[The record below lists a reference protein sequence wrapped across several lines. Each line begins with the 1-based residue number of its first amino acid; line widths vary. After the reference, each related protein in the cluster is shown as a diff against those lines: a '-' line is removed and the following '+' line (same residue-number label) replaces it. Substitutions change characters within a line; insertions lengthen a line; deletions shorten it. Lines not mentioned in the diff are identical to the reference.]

1 MKFKATKIFKS
12 NKYLKLMNSTALH
25 RRIGLRHLWCPLVAA
40 CSVYTAAEASN
51 VDTELV
57 ILVDAQTYSQ
67 SDFNLILE
75 GVASSFEQPDFY
87 TSVTLGGFGKIASS
101 VMLFNVPGEQVGV
114 TWTELTTQ
122 QDFFNFAQSVRNIA
136 YPNTGGNVS
145 YASALTS
152 AAAHFN
158 ASPSDGTVQ
167 QITLIDDATG
177 FWQVNPG
184 ATQAARDGALASGVD
199 VINAMVFDAA
209 YQETAVTNYYNAN
222 IVSPNGT
229 VAVVSTPQGGPKSNA
244 EISLATQAISATVA
258 GPTLQAVPEPSSSL
272 LMVLSGSLLLG
283 YRRRASR

>member
-1 MKFKATKIFKS
+1 MKLTS
-12 NKYLKLMNSTALH
+12 GDPP
-25 RRIGLRHLWCPLVAA
+25 IGLRHFWCSLIAA
-40 CSVYTAAEASN
+40 CSIYPAAMASN

-87 TSVTLGGFGKIASS
+87 AAATAGGFGKIASS
-101 VMLFNVPGEQVGV
+101 VMLYNVPGEQVGV
-114 TWTELTTQ
+114 SWAELTTQ

-158 ASPSDGTVQ
+158 ASPSVGTVQ
-167 QITLIDDATG
+167 QITMIDDATG

-184 ATQAARDGALASGVD
+184 ATLAARDAALASGVD
-199 VINAMVFDAA
+199 VINAMAFDAA
-209 YQETAVTNYYNAN
+209 YQEAAVTNYYNAN
-222 IVSPNGT
+222 IVSPNGSL
-229 VAVVSTPQGGPKSNA
+229 AVVSTPQGGPKSNA
-244 EISLATQAISATVA
+244 EIALATQTIHATVA
-258 GPTLQAVPEPSSSL
+258 GPSLQAVPEPGSSL
-272 LMVLSGSLLLG
+272 LTALGGSLLLIF
-283 YRRRASR
+283 RRRSGR

>member
-1 MKFKATKIFKS
+1 MK
-12 NKYLKLMNSTALH
+12 STSLDH
-25 RRIGLRHLWCPLVAA
+25 PIGLRHFWCSLITA
-40 CSVYTAAEASN
+40 CSLYPAAMASN

-87 TSVTLGGFGKIASS
+87 AAATAGGFGKMASS
-101 VMLFNVPGEQVGV
+101 VMLFNVPGEQIGV
-114 TWTELTTQ
+114 SWTELTTQ

-152 AAAHFN
+152 AANHFN
-158 ASPSDGTVQ
+158 ASSSVGTVQ

-184 ATQAARDGALASGVD
+184 ATLAARDAALASGVD

-209 YQETAVTNYYNAN
+209 YQEATVTSYYNAN
-222 IVSPNGT
+222 IVSPNGS

-244 EISLATQAISATVA
+244 EIALATQAIQTTVA
-258 GPTLQAVPEPSSSL
+258 APTLQAVPEPGSSL
-272 LMVLSGSLLLG
+272 LLVLGGSLLLSL
-283 YRRRASR
+283 RRRAGF

>member
-1 MKFKATKIFKS
+1 
-12 NKYLKLMNSTALH
+12 MNPTSRPHRSGLRRLLSTALAGSFLCGFA
-25 RRIGLRHLWCPLVAA
+25 RAG
-40 CSVYTAAEASN
+40 N

-87 TSVTLGGFGKIASS
+87 AAATAGGFGKIASS

-114 TWTELTTQ
+114 SWAELTTQ

-152 AAAHFN
+152 AANHFN
-158 ASPSDGTVQ
+158 ASPSVGTVQ

-184 ATQAARDGALASGVD
+184 ATLAARDAALASGVD

-209 YQETAVTNYYNAN
+209 YQETTVTNYYNAN
-222 IVSPNGT
+222 IVSPNGS

-244 EISLATQAISATVA
+244 EIALATQAINATVA
-258 GPTLQAVPEPSSSL
+258 GPSLQAVPEPGSSL
-272 LMVLSGSLLLG
+272 LLVLGGSLLLG
-283 YRRRASR
+283 LRRRAGC